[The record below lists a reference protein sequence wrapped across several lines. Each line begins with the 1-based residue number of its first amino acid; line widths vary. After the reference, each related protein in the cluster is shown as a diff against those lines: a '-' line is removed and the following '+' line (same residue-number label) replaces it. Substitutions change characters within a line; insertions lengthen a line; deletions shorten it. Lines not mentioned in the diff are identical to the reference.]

1 MELKEFRELYDS
13 VVLPEEADKRI
24 LDGIMQK
31 NFNRERKEESIM
43 AKKEKTKALK
53 TWRIV
58 LASLAAVLVVG
69 GGAYAATQMWNQ
81 NVAKEF
87 EVADKPDKMKE
98 MSEKGFSQHMENV
111 DKNDDNNTV
120 LSVTDKD
127 ITVNVVQTLADKN
140 CAYVYFEA
148 DFGDK
153 YTPVTKGQTEIPDT
167 DIAEA
172 DVDYSIDGMDLNWSG
187 GIAKIIN
194 NHKIA
199 YEYYIEPC
207 RFLKAFK

>member
-1 MELKEFRELYDS
+1 MEGYFMELKEFRELYDS

-69 GGAYAATQMWNQ
+69 GGAYAATHMWNQ

-140 CAYVYFEA
+140 CAYIYFEA
-148 DFGDK
+148 DFGSK
-153 YTPVTKGQTEIPDT
+153 YTP
-167 DIAEA
+167 
-172 DVDYSIDGMDLNWSG
+172 
-187 GIAKIIN
+187 
-194 NHKIA
+194 
-199 YEYYIEPC
+199 
-207 RFLKAFK
+207 